1 MAPSHKSSSSGSVKS
16 SSNMTLRPK
25 SPVSMYQMDY
35 GLGTPKPPRA
45 LVRLE
50 PKSKRNSVFDDGSNH
65 SPSPSLSTSSSF
77 TSSSSS
83 FGTSS
88 TSSTKSRP
96 SSRSL
101 FRLFGKRKASTAP
114 PTIFEPP
121 ETPTASPI
129 HSPEAQT
136 RTDELSLP
144 EQKANEP
151 SSVERTNDDE
161 ILEVLRESHPG
172 HVTSPTHSRRASLT
186 ISPIYGLQEQPSLL
200 PHGTGLPHPPPR
212 PNRSSKRPK
221 TAPSSHSNKR
231 PLPQIPKNETPSI
244 ATLNLPVVSGD
255 LNKTTPRPPQT
266 ELDNTRLEPPSLSLT
281 RSKSISHSMMMVAP
295 RPDSPF
301 IDVSGP
307 MKSYFTTA
315 LGTNQT
321 MSSSAAGISE
331 RAQGW
336 SGQWNVDDIQDVI
349 QKLREL
355 K

>member
-1 MAPSHKSSSSGSVKS
+1 
-16 SSNMTLRPK
+16 MTLRPK

-50 PKSKRNSVFDDGSNH
+50 PKSKRNSVFDDGLNH
-65 SPSPSLSTSSSF
+65 SPSPSLSISSSF

-96 SSRSL
+96 SPRSL

-121 ETPTASPI
+121 ETPIASPI

-136 RTDELSLP
+136 KTDELSRP

-161 ILEVLRESHPG
+161 ILEPDDLADLWLTRTAFIVASWHRIIPSSTSTESKFKEAED
-172 HVTSPTHSRRASLT
+172 S
-186 ISPIYGLQEQPSLL
+186 
-200 PHGTGLPHPPPR
+200 
-212 PNRSSKRPK
+212 
-221 TAPSSHSNKR
+221 PSSHSNKR

-321 MSSSAAGISE
+321 MSSSAAGRSE